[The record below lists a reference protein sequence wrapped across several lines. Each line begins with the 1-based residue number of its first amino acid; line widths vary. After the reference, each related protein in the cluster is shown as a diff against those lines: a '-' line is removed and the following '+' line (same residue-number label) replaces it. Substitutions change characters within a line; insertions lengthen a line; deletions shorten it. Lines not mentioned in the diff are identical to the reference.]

1 VLLPVSGLLRR
12 VDLVEVI
19 GVALLAR
26 ARQAS
31 LRQIAAELGVPLS
44 TVRGWLGRF
53 TERAV
58 LIAGHFARLAA
69 WLEPSVVVSEPRGS
83 PLERAVEAIGV
94 AAVAAARRL
103 GAHTGPFEFASG
115 APGGGCCATP
125 TRPSRRR
132 GSPRMLA
139 GDRRHPLAPAPKPP
153 NGRALAQRLPGRPT
167 SARSCHAVPVH
178 RRPPPGGRLFR
189 YSLIREAADPA
200 LGARERGALVR
211 ALAER
216 DHLGPAGER
225 VRVSRNTLDRWTAAW
240 RQGGFEA
247 LLPDPRVGRPRVDVG
262 ALELAVK
269 LKREQPAAPPRRSRR

>member
-53 TERAV
+53 AERAV

-115 APGGGCCATP
+115 AT
-125 TRPSRRR
+125 
-132 GSPRMLA
+132 
-139 GDRRHPLAPAPKPP
+139 
-153 NGRALAQRLPGRPT
+153 
-167 SARSCHAVPVH
+167 
-178 RRPPPGGRLFR
+178 GGRLLCNTNAPF
-189 YSLIREAADPA
+189 PA
-200 LGARERGALVR
+200 
-211 ALAER
+211 
-216 DHLGPAGER
+216 P
-225 VRVSRNTLDRWTAAW
+225 W
-240 RQGGFEA
+240 
-247 LLPDPRVGRPRVDVG
+247 
-262 ALELAVK
+262 
-269 LKREQPAAPPRRSRR
+269 